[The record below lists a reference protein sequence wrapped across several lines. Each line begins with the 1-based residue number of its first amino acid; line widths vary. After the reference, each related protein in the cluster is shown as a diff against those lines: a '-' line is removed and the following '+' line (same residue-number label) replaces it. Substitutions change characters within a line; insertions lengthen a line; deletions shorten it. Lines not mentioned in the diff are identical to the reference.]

1 MNQKFMNKKPIE
13 LNAEELLQLTNKI
26 TLITHQRNNNI
37 NYLQSSEDTAQE
49 MLTYLYEKSAKGK
62 TGMKELQEKCSMPH
76 FINTLHFEARNSV
89 NYIMRKKKTQRQ
101 LFNTDSL
108 DMPVLFDSNGEPRE
122 NLVDN
127 IPNQHDALQE
137 VEDKLDLRA
146 ILSQIDNTENAA
158 YTLQYNE
165 RTKSIFSYRRL
176 TEIYFE
182 LFSGKRLTAKDFEG
196 TIFNT
201 ETGIALTKEE
211 INPILSG
218 FKSYMK
224 ENQILGGIT

>member
-1 MNQKFMNKKPIE
+1 MNKKYLNMKPIE
-13 LNAEELLQLTNKI
+13 LEPEQLLELTNEI

-108 DMPVLFDSNGEPRE
+108 DVPVIFDNNNELKE
-122 NLVDN
+122 NLIDR
-127 IPNQHDALQE
+127 LQTENSMTEE
-137 VEDKLDLRA
+137 VENKLDLVH
-146 ILSQIDNTENAA
+146 ILSKIDNTEDSA
-158 YTLQYNE
+158 YVIQYNGK
-165 RTKSIFSYRRL
+165 TKSIFSYRKL
-176 TEIYFE
+176 AEMYFE

-196 TIFNT
+196 TIFNSI
-201 ETGIALTKEE
+201 TGKALTKED
-211 INPILSG
+211 INPLISG
-218 FKSYMK
+218 FKTYMK
-224 ENQILGGIT
+224 ENQILGGIA